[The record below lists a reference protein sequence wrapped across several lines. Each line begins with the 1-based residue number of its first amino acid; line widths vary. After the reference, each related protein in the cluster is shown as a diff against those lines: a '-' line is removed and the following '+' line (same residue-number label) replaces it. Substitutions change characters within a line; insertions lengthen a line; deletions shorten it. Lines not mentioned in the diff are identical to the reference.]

1 MKNILIV
8 GLGVQGTK
16 RKKLIKNKK
25 ILTVDLKNKLADY
38 KNIKDVPTD
47 SYDSV
52 FLCVPDSAKYS
63 LIKYCIVNKKNVLIE
78 KPLWLKN
85 VTEFHYLQELANK
98 NKVLCYTAYNH
109 RFEPHFIK
117 MRKVIKENS
126 LGKIYSCRIFYGNG
140 TARLVRNS
148 DWRDSGSGVLRDL
161 APHLLDIV
169 RIWFGNKR
177 FKFKIVSSNK
187 FENHSLDHVVILCS
201 SKIFRIEIEMT
212 MCMWKNHHTTD
223 IIGSK
228 GSAHISSLC
237 KWGPTNFTLRK
248 RKLPSGIPI
257 EKNKTLITKD
267 PTWKLEHNHFFK
279 LIKKKVKT
287 NFEND
292 IWIFKILKKMEKK
305 LCNH

>member
-25 ILTVDLKNKLADY
+25 ILTVDPKNKIADY
-38 KNIKDVPTD
+38 KNIQDVPTD

-63 LIKYCIVNKKNVLIE
+63 LIKYCIKNKKNILIE

-85 VTEFHYLQELANK
+85 IKEFHYLQKLANK

-117 MRKVIKENS
+117 MRKVIEKRS

-140 TARLVRNS
+140 TARLVKNS

-161 APHLLDIV
+161 GPHLLDLV
-169 RIWFGNKR
+169 RIWFGSKK
-177 FKFKIVSSNK
+177 FTFKIVSSNN
-187 FENHSLDHVVILCS
+187 FENKSLDHVVILCI
-201 SKIFRIEIEMT
+201 SKTFRIEIEIT
-212 MCMWKNHHTTD
+212 VCMWKNHHTTD
-223 IIGSK
+223 IIASK

-237 KWGPTNFTLRK
+237 KWGPTSFCFRK
-248 RKLPSGIPI
+248 RKLPSGNPA
-257 EKNKTLITKD
+257 EKTKTLIMKD
-267 PTWKLEHNHFFK
+267 PTWQIEHDHFFR
-279 LIKKKVKT
+279 LIKNKTKT
-287 NFEND
+287 NFDND
-292 IWIFKILKKMEKK
+292 IWIFKTLKKLEKQI
-305 LCNH
+305 